1 MTDEVIRYEVA
12 DGIALITLWRPAALN
27 ALNAAL
33 RDAIAD
39 AVDRAGADPQV
50 RAVILTGSGDRAF
63 CVGVDLKE
71 LGSSGV
77 TINGDK
83 DPVRSIEACP
93 KPVIAAVN
101 GLAITGGFELVLACD
116 VIFAAEEARF
126 ADTHVRVGV
135 IPGWGLSQRLSR
147 AIGVYRAKEL
157 SLSGNFLSAATAAQW
172 GLVNRVTPRDRLM
185 AEAYELAGQFAS
197 APGDMVAAY
206 KRTIDE
212 GFAMT
217 FGAAMTYEKAESER
231 HAATLTPQEIEAR
244 RAGVL
249 ARGREQSAA

>member
-1 MTDEVIRYEVA
+1 MADEVIRYEVE
-12 DGIALITLWRPAALN
+12 DGIALVTLWRPEALN

-39 AVDRAGADPQV
+39 AVDRAGADPDV
-50 RAVILTGSGDRAF
+50 RSVILTGSGDRAF
-63 CVGVDLKE
+63 CAGVDLKE
-71 LGSSGV
+71 LGQQGV

-101 GLAITGGFELVLACD
+101 GVAITGGFEIVLACD
-116 VIFAAEEARF
+116 SIIAVEDARF

-147 AIGVYRAKEL
+147 AIGIYRAKEL
-157 SLSGNFLSAATAAQW
+157 SLSGNFLTAPVAAQW
-172 GLVNRVTPRDRLM
+172 GLVNRVVPRDQLLAAAR
-185 AEAYELAGQFAS
+185 ELAGAFAS
-197 APGDMVAAY
+197 APADMVTAY

-212 GFAMT
+212 GFAMP
-217 FGAAMTYEKAESER
+217 FGAAMDYEKQVSER
-231 HAATLTPQEIEAR
+231 HAASIDPGEIEAR

-249 ARGREQSAA
+249 ARGRTQSST